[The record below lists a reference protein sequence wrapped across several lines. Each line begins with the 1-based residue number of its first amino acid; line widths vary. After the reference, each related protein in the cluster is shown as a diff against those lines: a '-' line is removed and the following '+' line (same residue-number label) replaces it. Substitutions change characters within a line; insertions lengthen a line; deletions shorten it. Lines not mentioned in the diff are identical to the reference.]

1 MFGYVNKLLVMKKDP
16 NIFSNQLPLVDSG
29 DKESL
34 LSHKGIVIW
43 MTGLSG
49 SGKTTLAY
57 HLEKKLFEEGI
68 LTKVL
73 DGDVLRLGI
82 NKDLGFTPEGRHE
95 NIRRTA
101 ELAKQLVSC
110 GVVVICS
117 LITPTN
123 ELRSLAESIVG
134 QEHFVLY
141 HIATPIE
148 ECEKR
153 DVKGHY
159 AKARSG
165 EITNFTG
172 VSNPFENP
180 VNAIYSL
187 DTSTLSIDESIEMML
202 DDIYPLI
209 TI

>member
-1 MFGYVNKLLVMKKDP
+1 MNSNNSV
-16 NIFSNQLPLVDSG
+16 FSNQIELVSSS
-29 DKESL
+29 DKENR
-34 LSHKGIVIW
+34 LSHKGLVIW
-43 MTGLSG
+43 MTGYSG

-82 NKDLGFTPEGRHE
+82 NKDLGFSMEDRTE

-101 ELAKQLVSC
+101 ELAKQLASC

-123 ELRSLAESIVG
+123 DLRTLAEEIIG
-134 QEHFVLY
+134 EQHFILY
-141 HIATPIE
+141 HIATPIDV
-148 ECEKR
+148 CELR

-165 EITNFTG
+165 EIKNFTG
-172 VSNPFENP
+172 ISNPFEMP
-180 VNAIYSL
+180 TNAVFSI
-187 DTSTLSIDESIEMML
+187 DTSTLTISNSVSIL
-202 DDIYPLI
+202 FDDIFPLI

>member
-1 MFGYVNKLLVMKKDP
+1 
-16 NIFSNQLPLVDSG
+16 
-29 DKESL
+29 
-34 LSHKGIVIW
+34 
-43 MTGLSG
+43 MTGYSG

-57 HLEKKLFEEGI
+57 GLEKKLYEEGI

-82 NKDLGFTPEGRHE
+82 NKDLGFSMEDRTE

-101 ELAKQLVSC
+101 ELAKQLASC

-123 ELRSLAESIVG
+123 ALRNLANDILGEQHII
-134 QEHFVLY
+134 LY
-141 HIATPIE
+141 HISTPLE
-148 ECEKR
+148 VCEKR

-159 AKARSG
+159 ARARSG
-165 EITNFTG
+165 ELEQFTG
-172 VSNPFENP
+172 ISNPFEEP
-180 VNAIYSL
+180 TTALYSI
-187 DTSTLSIDESIEMML
+187 DTSELSIEESTDL
-202 DDIYPLI
+202 FFNDIFPLI

>member
-1 MFGYVNKLLVMKKDP
+1 MSNSQ
-16 NIFSNQLPLVDSG
+16 NIYSNQVEQVSSA
-29 DKESL
+29 DKENL
-34 LSHKGIVIW
+34 LSHRGLVVW
-43 MTGLSG
+43 MTGYSG

-57 HLEKKLFEEGI
+57 GLEKKLYEEGI

-82 NKDLGFTPEGRHE
+82 NKDLGFSMEDRTE

-101 ELAKQLVSC
+101 ELAKQLASC

-123 ELRSLAESIVG
+123 ALRNLANDILGEQHII
-134 QEHFVLY
+134 LY
-141 HIATPIE
+141 HISTPLE
-148 ECEKR
+148 VCEKR

-159 AKARSG
+159 ARARSG
-165 EITNFTG
+165 ELKQFTG
-172 VSNPFENP
+172 ISNPFEEP
-180 VNAIYSL
+180 TTALYSI
-187 DTSTLSIDESIEMML
+187 DTSELSIEESTDL
-202 DDIYPLI
+202 FFNDIFPLI